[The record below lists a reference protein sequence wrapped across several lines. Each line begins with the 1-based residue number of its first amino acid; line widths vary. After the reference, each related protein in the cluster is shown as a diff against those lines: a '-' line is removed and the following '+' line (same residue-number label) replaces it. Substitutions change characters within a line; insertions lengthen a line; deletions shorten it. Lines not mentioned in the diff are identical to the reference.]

1 MVVMS
6 QMSTGW
12 PYGNTPYTPSGATG
26 RPATGSGP
34 RQSAPFV
41 TRTDALAA
49 IDASAELGPSLR
61 GDVVDAFVADVNAK
75 LAADW
80 QQRQYQQQLDEQH
93 GSAERRARTRDLVIT
108 LAMAIPLTA
117 IGGEAAGLIGLL
129 VSWAG
134 TAAVA
139 VGLSLRRGTPKQN
152 PGR

>member
-12 PYGNTPYTPSGATG
+12 PYRHTPYTPSSTGAT
-26 RPATGSGP
+26 RPDA
-34 RQSAPFV
+34 APPPLV
-41 TRTDALAA
+41 SRTDALAA
-49 IDASAELGPSLR
+49 MDASAELGPNLR

-80 QQRQYQQQLDEQH
+80 QQRQYQQQLEEQH

-139 VGLSLRRGTPKQN
+139 VGLSLRRSTPKRS

>member
-12 PYGNTPYTPSGATG
+12 PYRHTPYTPSSTDATG
-26 RPATGSGP
+26 PDT
-34 RQSAPFV
+34 APPPLV
-41 TRTDALAA
+41 SRTDALAA
-49 IDASAELGPSLR
+49 MDASAELGPNLR

-80 QQRQYQQQLDEQH
+80 QQRQYQQQLEEQH

-117 IGGEAAGLIGLL
+117 IGGDAAGLIGLL

-139 VGLSLRRGTPKQN
+139 VGLSLRRSTPKRS